1 MRKIIKKFMIVLILL
16 ICIITIISS
25 VNAFAGSIETFNK
38 DKEIGEVQN
47 AIDKMGSTAITIIR
61 IASVA
66 IAIVMLLVIGMRY
79 MVSAPGD
86 RADIKKHLIAYVV
99 GAFILFGVNG
109 ILTIILKF
117 SEQIK
122 V

>member
-25 VNAFAGSIETFNK
+25 VNAFAGSIETFNE

-122 V
+122 I

>member
-47 AIDKMGSTAITIIR
+47 AIDTMGSTAITIIR

>member
-25 VNAFAGSIETFNK
+25 VNAFAVSIETFNE

-122 V
+122 I

>member
-1 MRKIIKKFMIVLILL
+1 MRKIIKKFMIVWILL

-25 VNAFAGSIETFNK
+25 VNAFAGSIETFNE

-122 V
+122 I

>member
-16 ICIITIISS
+16 ICIITI
-25 VNAFAGSIETFNK
+25 NAFAGSIETFNE

-79 MVSAPGD
+79 MVSAPVD

-122 V
+122 I

>member
-25 VNAFAGSIETFNK
+25 VNAFAGSIETFNE
-38 DKEIGEVQN
+38 DKELGEVQN

-122 V
+122 I

>member
-25 VNAFAGSIETFNK
+25 VNAFAGSIETFNE